1 LKSPSLWAGAFQ
13 YVLISSRNSEQRG
26 VGKELDLGSSY
37 EAVFKKKIRN
47 SKIVVKY
54 YQIGGLT
61 MSILETTDLKEQ
73 GTVSETTNKKKRQ
86 RMGPLRI
93 AIFVFF
99 LMVFLVS
106 AGMLAKNYF
115 EDQKAQSDFT
125 ELVVSGGYDLKALL
139 EQNQDIIGWLQIKD
153 TKINYPVMQTK
164 NDPEFY
170 LRRDFKKG
178 KSVAGTPFLDAAS
191 DINEPTLNWVIYG
204 HNIKSG
210 IMFHD
215 LLKYADKDF
224 YEKHKTFTF
233 DTINGTGT
241 YEIVAVYYTQIYT
254 TAYDGFKYYHYN
266 DITSPELLKEFI
278 AGSKS
283 LSLYETG
290 VTVENEQVLTLSTC
304 AYQVEDGRFVVV
316 AKKIG

>member
-1 LKSPSLWAGAFQ
+1 MGKLEKSNN
-13 YVLISSRNSEQRG
+13 VSETNEFE
-26 VGKELDLGSSY
+26 KNE
-37 EAVFKKKIRN
+37 
-47 SKIVVKY
+47 
-54 YQIGGLT
+54 
-61 MSILETTDLKEQ
+61 
-73 GTVSETTNKKKRQ
+73 TVSEANSKKKKQ
-86 RMGPLRI
+86 RMGPVRI
-93 AIFVFF
+93 TIFVIF

-115 EDQKAQSDFT
+115 EDQEAQNDFT
-125 ELVVSGGYDLKALL
+125 ELVVSGGYDLTALQA
-139 EQNQDIIGWLQIKD
+139 QNQDIIGWLQIKD

-164 NDPEFY
+164 NEPEFY
-170 LRRDFKKG
+170 LRRNFKKE

-191 DINEPTLNWVIYG
+191 DINKPTLNWTIYG

-215 LLKYADKDF
+215 LLKYANEDF
-224 YEKHKTFTF
+224 YETHKTFTF

-254 TAYDGFKYYHYN
+254 TAYDGFKYYYYN
-266 DITSPELLKEFI
+266 GITSPGLLKEFI
-278 AGSKS
+278 AGSKA
-283 LSLYETG
+283 LSLYDTG

-316 AKKIG
+316 AKKIE